1 MNRLLLSIFS
11 LAAISIFA
19 SGCAFAKKE
28 TSLEG
33 AMQSQDAWLKKQ
45 VEKSER
51 RGASFDEKW
60 DNYTKKQ
67 DDKYHAWMSKVMD
80 D

>member
-1 MNRLLLSIFS
+1 MNRLLIRLFG
-11 LAAISIFA
+11 LAAISVFA

-28 TSLEG
+28 DTLEG
-33 AMQSQDAWLKKQ
+33 AMQSQDAWLEKQ
-45 VEKSER
+45 IQKSER

-60 DNYTKKQ
+60 ENSTKKQ
-67 DDKYHAWMSKVMD
+67 DEKYHAWLNKVMD